1 MKTELLFFYYIN
13 AILTFSAYHDIIQPS
28 AGMVKLADTP
38 DLGSGGAILAGSS
51 PVTRTIETRL
61 TGRSVLFQCI
71 WYEPARY

>member
-1 MKTELLFFYYIN
+1 M
-13 AILTFSAYHDIIQPS
+13 SAVN

-61 TGRSVLFQCI
+61 TFWSVLFQCI